1 MTEVAFSDDS
11 RIDIRDLLNEFYGEP
26 VSHSQLGEFASVP
39 TVPAPCDSLLD
50 HHAHMTVT
58 VESHYGEKVNVVVH
72 RCHRR
77 DAWYSREI
85 TLVTEDTGRIVQYG
99 IVRLDTSALDDD
111 VWRQIESQST
121 PLGRVLI
128 EHNVLREVQLCGLWE
143 VQAGNSLS
151 ELMQLDVGSQV
162 YGRTALIYCNR
173 TPAIELL
180 EIVSPT
186 SALDA

>member
-11 RIDIRDLLNEFYGEP
+11 RIDIRDLLNEFYSEP
-26 VSHSQLGEFASVP
+26 IGHSQLGEFTSV
-39 TVPAPCDSLLD
+39 TKVLAPCDSLLD

-72 RCHRR
+72 RCHRS

-85 TLVTEDTGRIVQYG
+85 TLVTEHTGRIVQYG
-99 IVRLDTSALDDD
+99 IVRLDTRALDTE
-111 VWRQIESQST
+111 VWKQIESQTT

-143 VQAGNSLS
+143 VQAGNSLAD
-151 ELMQLDVGSQV
+151 LMQLDVGSQV

-173 TPAIELL
+173 APAIELL
-180 EIVSPT
+180 EIVSPA
-186 SALDA
+186 SALDV

>member
-1 MTEVAFSDDS
+1 
-11 RIDIRDLLNEFYGEP
+11 
-26 VSHSQLGEFASVP
+26 
-39 TVPAPCDSLLD
+39 
-50 HHAHMTVT
+50 MTVT
-58 VESHYGEKVNVVVH
+58 VESHYGEKVNVGVH

-77 DAWYSREI
+77 GAWYSREI
-85 TLVTEDTGRIVQYG
+85 TLVTERTGRVVQYG
-99 IVRLDTSALDDD
+99 IVRLDTEALDED
-111 VWRQIESQST
+111 VWKQIESQST

-143 VQAGNSLS
+143 VQAGDSLAD
-151 ELMQLDVGSQV
+151 LMQLDVGSQV

-186 SALDA
+186 STLDA

>member
-1 MTEVAFSDDS
+1 MTKVASSDDP
-11 RIDIRDLLNEFYGEP
+11 RIDIRDLLNEFYSEP
-26 VSHSQLGEFASVP
+26 IGHSQLGEFSSVAK
-39 TVPAPCDSLLD
+39 VPPPYDSLLD

-72 RCHRR
+72 RCSRS
-77 DAWYSREI
+77 DTWYSREI
-85 TLVTEDTGRIVQYG
+85 TLVTARTGRIVQYG
-99 IVRLDTSALDDD
+99 IVRLDTGALDED
-111 VWRQIESQST
+111 VWKHIESQST

-128 EHNVLREVQLCGLWE
+128 DHNVLREVQLCGLWQ
-143 VQAGNSLS
+143 VQAGDSLADM
-151 ELMQLDVGSQV
+151 MQLDVGRQV